1 MPKSFTHKK
10 RHTAEGGPGP
20 GRPRRAH
27 SEPPPWTACREDRAK
42 LVERLWL
49 RSYVEVIADEAA
61 EVSGLSDLMHD
72 VIQARQS
79 TYHAQH
85 RGGAAARE
93 QQDERIGS
101 AVASLAAQ
109 VQRLGNQNK
118 IPLLVAARSI
128 SWLLTMARTK
138 QWGEVARSAASA
150 DYYTATRRSS
160 SCTA

>member
-27 SEPPPWTACREDRAK
+27 SEPPPSTACREDRAR

-93 QQDERIGS
+93 QQDERISS
-101 AVASLAAQ
+101 AVASLAAHHTST
-109 VQRLGNQNK
+109 
-118 IPLLVAARSI
+118 IPQTPDGPGCSRTHRTPPPSRASGDLWSFSSLNCRVAHI
-128 SWLLTMARTK
+128 T
-138 QWGEVARSAASA
+138 
-150 DYYTATRRSS
+150 TAPFLK
-160 SCTA
+160 